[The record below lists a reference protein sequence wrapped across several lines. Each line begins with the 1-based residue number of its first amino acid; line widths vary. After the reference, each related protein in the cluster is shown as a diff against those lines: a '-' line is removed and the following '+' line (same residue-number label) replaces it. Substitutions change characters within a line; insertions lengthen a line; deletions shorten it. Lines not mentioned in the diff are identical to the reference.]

1 MKPVNYR
8 NSVHVRPVR
17 GGAELRVYGGIT
29 VLFAKAKAVTQAL
42 QLKVPSMTVP
52 SQVRGAT
59 ASIAIAGRIASRSSW
74 KATGPRSP
82 ARCKPSRSSLIL
94 NPLVVDRA

>member
-52 SQVRGAT
+52 SQVQWRH
-59 ASIAIAGRIASRSSW
+59 SVDCDRRQDCLQI
-74 KATGPRSP
+74 
-82 ARCKPSRSSLIL
+82 IL
-94 NPLVVDRA
+94 EGDWTEISCAVQALQK